1 MPRVPRPS
9 ASPILPTKDYASAL
23 HATRQLQQEQEDR
36 QEQHVRKAKQQ
47 RKKSKHQQRTNNEL
61 RTPTQREER
70 HKTSQ
75 THQWRLGPQPSPLTE
90 PLLGG
95 TSQAGIAVE
104 AEGASSRSGPQIS
117 SSSLSPLRWILPGF
131 VSFRSQGGL
140 SGPAVVPA
148 THSSA
153 QACAPASTRLPP
165 PPLLAPSSATAS
177 PPPRPIASLAESSA
191 IAAAAAGLALSGESS
206 LERLETGGAAGGGEQ
221 QYATGAREWRS
232 AGKGAT
238 AGGAGRGTAAWE
250 GEVEGEG
257 DGESGHAIARRLEWS
272 LPVCKGSEAGR
283 VSEECEQDGG
293 KERSR
298 KRNGQRRPI
307 LRWIWRSAS
316 VSSEEREGSA
326 EREEGEEDEES
337 DEGSDGSDDES
348 DEREGEEEER
358 EGGVAEAAAKAVAPV
373 VSARRAGRGRSRAKT
388 SGLWRKEA
396 MVAEAKLQV
405 TMAWPMMAA
414 NLLQNLMTL
423 IPLAF
428 VGRLGPL
435 PLAAASIATS
445 FANVTGHILLQGLA
459 SGLETLC
466 GQAFGAG
473 CPLQLGLHLQRALL
487 CMTLVATPVA
497 VLWWFTE
504 PLLLLLHQSPD
515 IAALGAVYIRWL
527 LPSLAA
533 AVVMQCLERYL
544 QAQSVT
550 FPMAA
555 CALAAVLLQ
564 FPLTFLLV
572 HTLHWGLPGAAIA
585 VSLAYM
591 LDLLLLLGYIRCT
604 GVSKAAWGGYSMEAF
619 CGWEPFLQL
628 ALPSAIMLCL
638 EYWSFDIV
646 TLLAGLL
653 PNPDIQV
660 AGLSVVLNT
669 SVMAFV
675 LPYGFGVAVSTRVAN
690 ELGAG
695 DEIAA
700 QRAAT
705 VGVLW
710 ALFEATLVSSAL
722 LTVRSSWGCVFS
734 TSPEVVAFV
743 AAIMPL
749 LVASVVTD
757 AVNAVLSGIV
767 RGSGYQQV
775 ALVANLAAYYL
786 FGLPLAALLAFYL
799 KLGSVG

>member
-1 MPRVPRPS
+1 M
-9 ASPILPTKDYASAL
+9 
-23 HATRQLQQEQEDR
+23 
-36 QEQHVRKAKQQ
+36 
-47 RKKSKHQQRTNNEL
+47 
-61 RTPTQREER
+61 
-70 HKTSQ
+70 SQ

-95 TSQAGIAVE
+95 TSQAGIAVA

-117 SSSLSPLRWILPGF
+117 SSSLSPIRWILPGF

-153 QACAPASTRLPP
+153 QACAPASTPLPP
-165 PPLLAPSSATAS
+165 PPLLAPSSATVS

-250 GEVEGEG
+250 GEAEGEG

-326 EREEGEEDEES
+326 EREEGDDEES
-337 DEGSDGSDDES
+337 EEGSDGSDDES

-358 EGGVAEAAAKAVAPV
+358 EEGVAEAAAKAVAPV

-445 FANVTGHILLQGLA
+445 FANVTGHILLVRPPLCSCCFKRSELVRGACNKGARELGACEGGVVRRGALARGGVALFLPMKQSLPHSLVHLA
-459 SGLETLC
+459 S
-466 GQAFGAG
+466 
-473 CPLQLGLHLQRALL
+473 
-487 CMTLVATPVA
+487 
-497 VLWWFTE
+497 
-504 PLLLLLHQSPD
+504 
-515 IAALGAVYIRWL
+515 
-527 LPSLAA
+527 
-533 AVVMQCLERYL
+533 
-544 QAQSVT
+544 
-550 FPMAA
+550 
-555 CALAAVLLQ
+555 
-564 FPLTFLLV
+564 
-572 HTLHWGLPGAAIA
+572 
-585 VSLAYM
+585 
-591 LDLLLLLGYIRCT
+591 
-604 GVSKAAWGGYSMEAF
+604 
-619 CGWEPFLQL
+619 
-628 ALPSAIMLCL
+628 
-638 EYWSFDIV
+638 
-646 TLLAGLL
+646 LL
-653 PNPDIQV
+653 PNC
-660 AGLSVVLNT
+660 LSC
-669 SVMAFV
+669 
-675 LPYGFGVAVSTRVAN
+675 LPFASFPWVTINFRCQPRGPPF
-690 ELGAG
+690 
-695 DEIAA
+695 
-700 QRAAT
+700 
-705 VGVLW
+705 
-710 ALFEATLVSSAL
+710 
-722 LTVRSSWGCVFS
+722 
-734 TSPEVVAFV
+734 P
-743 AAIMPL
+743 PL
-749 LVASVVTD
+749 
-757 AVNAVLSGIV
+757 
-767 RGSGYQQV
+767 RP
-775 ALVANLAAYYL
+775 
-786 FGLPLAALLAFYL
+786 FR
-799 KLGSVG
+799 

>member
-1 MPRVPRPS
+1 
-9 ASPILPTKDYASAL
+9 
-23 HATRQLQQEQEDR
+23 
-36 QEQHVRKAKQQ
+36 
-47 RKKSKHQQRTNNEL
+47 
-61 RTPTQREER
+61 
-70 HKTSQ
+70 
-75 THQWRLGPQPSPLTE
+75 
-90 PLLGG
+90 
-95 TSQAGIAVE
+95 
-104 AEGASSRSGPQIS
+104 
-117 SSSLSPLRWILPGF
+117 
-131 VSFRSQGGL
+131 
-140 SGPAVVPA
+140 
-148 THSSA
+148 
-153 QACAPASTRLPP
+153 
-165 PPLLAPSSATAS
+165 
-177 PPPRPIASLAESSA
+177 
-191 IAAAAAGLALSGESS
+191 
-206 LERLETGGAAGGGEQ
+206 
-221 QYATGAREWRS
+221 
-232 AGKGAT
+232 
-238 AGGAGRGTAAWE
+238 
-250 GEVEGEG
+250 
-257 DGESGHAIARRLEWS
+257 
-272 LPVCKGSEAGR
+272 
-283 VSEECEQDGG
+283 
-293 KERSR
+293 
-298 KRNGQRRPI
+298 
-307 LRWIWRSAS
+307 
-316 VSSEEREGSA
+316 
-326 EREEGEEDEES
+326 
-337 DEGSDGSDDES
+337 
-348 DEREGEEEER
+348 
-358 EGGVAEAAAKAVAPV
+358 
-373 VSARRAGRGRSRAKT
+373 
-388 SGLWRKEA
+388 

-459 SGLETLC
+459 SRLETLCGQAFGAECPLQLGLHLQRALLCMTLAATPVAVHSCLASGLETLC

-487 CMTLVATPVA
+487 CMTLVATPVG

-572 HTLHWGLPGAAIA
+572 HTLHWGLQGAAIA

-591 LDLLLLLGYIRCT
+591 LDLLLLLVYIRCT
-604 GVSKAAWGGYSMEAF
+604 GVAKAAWGGYSMEAF

-628 ALPSAIMLCL
+628 ALPSAVMLCL

-799 KLGSVG
+799 KLGSVGLWSGLTIGTCVQLISIAVIMARMDWSQAVDVARERVESSMSMDDKVTYHKNSSNDFTGLGSSLGSNLSCANNQDSMVITPKGAPSSQDDLDAMHILC

>member
-1 MPRVPRPS
+1 
-9 ASPILPTKDYASAL
+9 
-23 HATRQLQQEQEDR
+23 
-36 QEQHVRKAKQQ
+36 
-47 RKKSKHQQRTNNEL
+47 
-61 RTPTQREER
+61 
-70 HKTSQ
+70 
-75 THQWRLGPQPSPLTE
+75 
-90 PLLGG
+90 
-95 TSQAGIAVE
+95 
-104 AEGASSRSGPQIS
+104 
-117 SSSLSPLRWILPGF
+117 
-131 VSFRSQGGL
+131 
-140 SGPAVVPA
+140 
-148 THSSA
+148 
-153 QACAPASTRLPP
+153 
-165 PPLLAPSSATAS
+165 
-177 PPPRPIASLAESSA
+177 
-191 IAAAAAGLALSGESS
+191 
-206 LERLETGGAAGGGEQ
+206 
-221 QYATGAREWRS
+221 
-232 AGKGAT
+232 
-238 AGGAGRGTAAWE
+238 
-250 GEVEGEG
+250 
-257 DGESGHAIARRLEWS
+257 
-272 LPVCKGSEAGR
+272 
-283 VSEECEQDGG
+283 
-293 KERSR
+293 
-298 KRNGQRRPI
+298 
-307 LRWIWRSAS
+307 
-316 VSSEEREGSA
+316 
-326 EREEGEEDEES
+326 
-337 DEGSDGSDDES
+337 
-348 DEREGEEEER
+348 
-358 EGGVAEAAAKAVAPV
+358 
-373 VSARRAGRGRSRAKT
+373 
-388 SGLWRKEA
+388 

-445 FANVTGHILLQGLA
+445 FANVTGHILLLSASPRPHLNHHKFHSRPPLPALPSPPLPPLHLPPSPPQPHPHPRQQGLASRLETLCGQAFGAECPLQLGLHLQRALLCMTLAATPVAQGLA

-487 CMTLVATPVA
+487 CMTLVATPVG

-572 HTLHWGLPGAAIA
+572 HTLHWGLQGAAIA

-591 LDLLLLLGYIRCT
+591 LDLLLLLVYIRCT
-604 GVSKAAWGGYSMEAF
+604 GVAKAAWGGYSMEAF

-628 ALPSAIMLCL
+628 ALPSAVMLCL